1 MKSENG
7 ALKHILVV
15 EDDIQHRLI
24 VVRILES
31 AGFHVTAAANFAAAI
46 EVIESDQR
54 LHLLL
59 TDIKM
64 PEGTP
69 NGVTIARMAH
79 LRRHNLPIVY
89 MSGSYEP
96 ATISALEP
104 GVPTLA
110 KPFTSRELIKVIEA
124 AIAF

>member
-1 MKSENG
+1 MKTEN
-7 ALKHILVV
+7 AAPKHILVV

-24 VVRILES
+24 VVRILEN
-31 AGFHVTAAANFAAAI
+31 AGFHVTAAQGFAAAI
-46 EVIESDQR
+46 EVIESDER
-54 LHLLL
+54 LHVLL

-69 NGVTIARMAH
+69 NGVTIARMAQV
-79 LRRHNLPIVY
+79 RRHKLPIVY

-96 ATISALEP
+96 DTISALEP

-124 AIAF
+124 VII